1 MSSGV
6 YKITNK
12 INGKFYIGSAINCF
26 KRWCKKYNEHLE
38 SAFKKYGKENFIF
51 EIIENVEDTSKLIER
66 EQYYMDLL
74 KPEYNKRSIASS
86 NLGIKASDE
95 TRYKLSLARR
105 KRITKPETCEK
116 ISASLKGREIKWK
129 EKIAEANSGE
139 NNYNYGNELSEE
151 WKKKISDSLKDRKK
165 TEEHK
170 ENISKG
176 KKGIKFSEEHR
187 KKLSEAAK
195 KRKKKTSCK

>member
-129 EKIAEANSGE
+129 EKIAGLKVPRPAFSPLDISGTE
-139 NNYNYGNELSEE
+139 KVLGRKIPAWEE
-151 WKKKISDSLKDRKK
+151 GLAEYLTVS
-165 TEEHK
+165 
-170 ENISKG
+170 
-176 KKGIKFSEEHR
+176 
-187 KKLSEAAK
+187 
-195 KRKKKTSCK
+195 